1 MARVRHKR
9 KPVAEMNVVPYIDV
23 MLVLLVIFMVTAP
36 MLNQG
41 VKVDLPKVSSEAL
54 PQDNNKQVLTLSV
67 KADGSYYWN
76 VGSEVDTEK
85 QTDSAVSLEQMTD
98 AVTKIMSAR
107 PDTQVFIRGD
117 KAVNYGA
124 VVGAMG
130 ALQQAGVPNVGLITE
145 APDLE
150 ATVRALAFRELFLA
164 RRPGGGP
171 ARSDLR
177 HAVRQLGVCSGASS
191 SKPIVQATLYQ
202 LKSKS
207 QATTQ
212 TNQKIAGEAKKT
224 ASKQYEVEQLEQKK
238 LEQQKLEQQ
247 KLEQQQVAA
256 AKAAEQKK
264 ADEARK
270 AEAQKAAEAKKADE
284 AKKAAEAKAAEQ
296 KRQADIA
303 KKRAEDEA
311 KKKAADDAKKKA
323 AEDAKKKAA
332 EEAKKKAAAEAA
344 KKKAAVEAAKKKAAA
359 AAAAARKAAEDKKA
373 QALAELLSDT
383 TERQQALADEV
394 GSEVTGSLD
403 DLIVNLVSQ
412 QWRRPPSARNGM
424 SVEVLIEML
433 PDGTITNAS
442 VSRSSGDKPFDSS
455 AVAAVRNVGRIP
467 EMQQLPRATFDS
479 LYRQRRI
486 IFKPEDLSL

>member
-1 MARVRHKR
+1 MKQQFERSPSESYFW
-9 KPVAEMNVVPYIDV
+9 PV
-23 MLVLLVIFMVTAP
+23 VL
-36 MLNQG
+36 
-41 VKVDLPKVSSEAL
+41 
-54 PQDNNKQVLTLSV
+54 
-67 KADGSYYWN
+67 
-76 VGSEVDTEK
+76 
-85 QTDSAVSLEQMTD
+85 
-98 AVTKIMSAR
+98 
-107 PDTQVFIRGD
+107 
-117 KAVNYGA
+117 A
-124 VVGAMG
+124 VVLHVLIFAMLFVSW
-130 ALQQAGVPNVGLITE
+130 AF
-145 APDLE
+145 AP
-150 ATVRALAFRELFLA
+150 EL
-164 RRPGGGP
+164 PP
-171 ARSDLR
+171 
-177 HAVRQLGVCSGASS
+177 

-247 KLEQQQVAA
+247 KLEQQKLEQQQVAA

-296 KRQADIA
+296 KKQADIA

-311 KKKAADDAKKKA
+311 KKKAADDAKKKAAEDAKKKA

>member
-1 MARVRHKR
+1 
-9 KPVAEMNVVPYIDV
+9 
-23 MLVLLVIFMVTAP
+23 
-36 MLNQG
+36 
-41 VKVDLPKVSSEAL
+41 
-54 PQDNNKQVLTLSV
+54 
-67 KADGSYYWN
+67 
-76 VGSEVDTEK
+76 
-85 QTDSAVSLEQMTD
+85 MTD

-247 KLEQQQVAA
+247 SWNSSRSLLRKRRNKRRLTRLERPRP
-256 AKAAEQKK
+256 
-264 ADEARK
+264 RK
-270 AEAQKAAEAKKADE
+270 PP
-284 AKKAAEAKAAEQ
+284 
-296 KRQADIA
+296 R
-303 KKRAEDEA
+303 R
-311 KKKAADDAKKKA
+311 
-323 AEDAKKKAA
+323 
-332 EEAKKKAAAEAA
+332 
-344 KKKAAVEAAKKKAAA
+344 
-359 AAAAARKAAEDKKA
+359 
-373 QALAELLSDT
+373 
-383 TERQQALADEV
+383 
-394 GSEVTGSLD
+394 
-403 DLIVNLVSQ
+403 
-412 QWRRPPSARNGM
+412 RRPM
-424 SVEVLIEML
+424 
-433 PDGTITNAS
+433 
-442 VSRSSGDKPFDSS
+442 KP
-455 AVAAVRNVGRIP
+455 RK
-467 EMQQLPRATFDS
+467 LPRP
-479 LYRQRRI
+479 RPPNRRSR
-486 IFKPEDLSL
+486 LT

>member
-1 MARVRHKR
+1 MKQQFERSPSESYFW
-9 KPVAEMNVVPYIDV
+9 PV
-23 MLVLLVIFMVTAP
+23 VL
-36 MLNQG
+36 
-41 VKVDLPKVSSEAL
+41 
-54 PQDNNKQVLTLSV
+54 
-67 KADGSYYWN
+67 
-76 VGSEVDTEK
+76 
-85 QTDSAVSLEQMTD
+85 
-98 AVTKIMSAR
+98 
-107 PDTQVFIRGD
+107 
-117 KAVNYGA
+117 A
-124 VVGAMG
+124 VVLHVLIFAMLFVSW
-130 ALQQAGVPNVGLITE
+130 AF
-145 APDLE
+145 AP
-150 ATVRALAFRELFLA
+150 EL
-164 RRPGGGP
+164 PP
-171 ARSDLR
+171 
-177 HAVRQLGVCSGASS
+177 

-247 KLEQQQVAA
+247 QVAA

-296 KRQADIA
+296 KKQADIA

-311 KKKAADDAKKKA
+311 KKKAAEDAKKKA

-383 TERQQALADEV
+383 TERQQALADERGDQVV
-394 GSEVTGSLD
+394 GGLD
-403 DLIVNLVSQ
+403 DLIRSLVKSR
-412 QWRRPPSARNGM
+412 WTRPPSARNGM
-424 SVEVLIEML
+424 SVVVQIQML
-433 PDGTITNAS
+433 PDGTITTVN
-442 VSRSSGDKPFDSS
+442 VSKSSGDAAFDSS
-455 AVAAVRNVGRIP
+455 AVVAIRNVGRISD
-467 EMQQLPRATFDS
+467 MQQLKGVEFEPYRRFKMTFT
-479 LYRQRRI
+479 
-486 IFKPEDLSL
+486 PEDLQL